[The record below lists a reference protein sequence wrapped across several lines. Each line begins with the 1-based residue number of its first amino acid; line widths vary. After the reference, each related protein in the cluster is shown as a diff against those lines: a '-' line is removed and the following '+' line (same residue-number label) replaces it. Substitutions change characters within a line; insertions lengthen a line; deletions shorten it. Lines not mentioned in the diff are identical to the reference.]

1 MATLAQILSD
11 TQAAVEAVIVGL
23 TPNTKQSVT
32 FWPRPI
38 EDRVGTQ
45 PIEDMATTPRMFEV
59 QIPVEIPLKE
69 EWEGCSTRGKR
80 MTVEI
85 VIQYPNINDWRIAA
99 HDDADVI
106 SDYLLSNHNSVAAGV
121 TGLELCTTDKEQPS
135 ILEVGEDLQHL
146 CLKVPLFVLI
156 EIE

>member
-1 MATLAQILSD
+1 MATLAQILAD
-11 TQAAVEAVIVGL
+11 TQAAVEAVVVGL
-23 TPNTKQSVT
+23 TPNTKRSEK

-45 PIEDMATTPRMFEV
+45 PIEEMATTPRLFEV
-59 QIPVEIPLKE
+59 QIPTEIPLKE
-69 EWEGCSTRGKR
+69 EWEGCATRGKR

-99 HDDADVI
+99 HDDADLI
-106 SDYLLSNHNSVAAGV
+106 SAYLLENHNSIAAGV
-121 TGLELCTTDKEQPS
+121 TGLELCTSDKEQPTT
-135 ILEVGEDLQHL
+135 LEVGEDIQHL
-146 CLKVPLFVLI
+146 VARIPLFVLI

>member
-1 MATLAQILSD
+1 MATLAQILKD
-11 TQAAVEAVIVGL
+11 TQAAVEAVVVGL
-23 TPNTKQSVT
+23 TPNTKKSVK

-45 PIEDMATTPRMFEV
+45 PIEEMATTPRMFEV

-69 EWEGCSTRGKR
+69 EWEGAGNRGKR
-80 MTVEI
+80 MTIDI
-85 VIQYPNINDWRIAA
+85 VIQYPNINDWLIAA

-106 SDYLLSNHNSVAAGV
+106 SNYLLSNHNSIAAGV
-121 TGLELCTTDKEQPS
+121 TGLELCTTDKEQS
-135 ILEVGEDLQHL
+135 STLEVGEDKQHL
-146 CLKVPLFVLI
+146 ILRVPLFVLV